1 MERRLVVAIL
11 LMIVIA
17 VLPSLFFKPVH
28 RPAVPGAD
36 TTRAAAARADT
47 AAGRAAV
54 SALPAAPARG
64 AAVAPSRRS
73 AAPAPAVA
81 AETVTVA
88 DPLAR
93 YTFTT
98 VGAAL
103 EGAELPGY
111 RSFGGPTRGQP
122 VELLRPGDRMLVHRL
137 VVGRD
142 TVALDSVPFAVERT
156 AQGATFRGQVNGL
169 TVILSFARRTGQ
181 SYLLDVGGEVD
192 GLGGQGALLLVGLG
206 SGFANVEADSILN
219 YRSYAVVGKR
229 TEPVSIP
236 FSKLKPG
243 ETSTLDGPF
252 DWVAVKSKYFIGALL
267 SPDSTKPAF
276 GGALATGGPPSGRFE
291 VTAPTWATMPVGPDG
306 RFHYSLY
313 LGPQEYRQVRLV
325 GRGLDKASPYG
336 WIFKPI
342 VMPVAIWITQLLLWM
357 HQTLSLAYGWVLILF
372 GIAIRLALW
381 PLNQKAMKSSV
392 AMQAV
397 QPLMKEIQTRHKDDP
412 QKLQQEMMKLYREHK
427 VNPFGSCLPM
437 LLPFPI
443 LLALFFVFAN
453 TIAFRGVSFLW
464 LPDLSLKDPTYVIP
478 VVMGASMWALS
489 KLGQMGMPPNPQAK
503 MMTTVMPIM
512 MTVLFLNF
520 ASGLNLYYAVSNL
533 VSLPQQYMINKAR
546 AQEMARRKGTT

>member
-1 MERRLVVAIL
+1 MIVVA
-11 LMIVIA
+11 V
-17 VLPSLFFKPVH
+17 VPSLFLKPAH
-28 RPAVPGAD
+28 RPTSARVDTTATRGVAAPAD
-36 TTRAAAARADT
+36 TAIAHPAPARPVRSAPERAAA
-47 AAGRAAV
+47 
-54 SALPAAPARG
+54 PAAA
-64 AAVAPSRRS
+64 
-73 AAPAPAVA
+73 AAP

-88 DPLAR
+88 TAWAR
-93 YTFTT
+93 YTLTT
-98 VGAAL
+98 LGAAL
-103 EGAELPGY
+103 EAAEFPEY
-111 RSFGGPTRGQP
+111 RSYAGASKGQP
-122 VELLRPGDRMLVHRL
+122 VELLRPGDRMLAERL
-137 VVGRD
+137 VVGQD
-142 TVALDSVPFAVERT
+142 TIALDSVSFVLERSS
-156 AQGATFRGQVNGL
+156 AGPTFRGHVGPLDVQVEVVPRSG
-169 TVILSFARRTGQ
+169 AE
-181 SYLLDVGGEVD
+181 YLLDVTGEVG
-192 GLGGQGALLLVGLG
+192 GLAGQGALLLVGLG
-206 SGFANVEADSILN
+206 TGFANVEADSVGN
-219 YRSYAVVGKR
+219 YRAYAVIGR
-229 TEPVSIP
+229 RNEPVSLA

-243 ETSTLDGPF
+243 ETATLDGPF

-267 SPDSTKPAF
+267 SPDSTRPTF
-276 GGALATGGPPSGRFE
+276 GGAVATGGAMSGRYE
-291 VTAPTWATMPVGPDG
+291 VTAQTWATLPVGPDG
-306 RFHYSLY
+306 RFRYSLY
-313 LGPQEYRQVRLV
+313 LGPQEYRQLRRV

-342 VMPVAIWITQLLLWM
+342 VMPVAVWITQLLLWM
-357 HQTLSLAYGWVLILF
+357 HQRLSLAYGWVLILF

-381 PLNQKAMKSSV
+381 PLNQKAMMSSV

-478 VVMGASMWALS
+478 VVMGGSMWALS

-546 AQEMARRKGTT
+546 LREMARRKGPA